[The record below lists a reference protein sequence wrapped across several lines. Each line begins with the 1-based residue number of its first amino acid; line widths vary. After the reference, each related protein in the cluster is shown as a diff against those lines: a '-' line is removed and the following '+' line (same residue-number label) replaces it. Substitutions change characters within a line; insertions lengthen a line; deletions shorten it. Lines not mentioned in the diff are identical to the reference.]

1 MKATGIVRRIDDL
14 GRVVIPK
21 EIRRS
26 LHIRESE
33 PLEIFI
39 GEDNTIILKKYS
51 AVGEIEA
58 FASAYADSLS
68 KASGYPACITD
79 RQSVIAVSGASRKEY
94 IDKKLTPEVERA
106 IDDRTTL
113 ISKEQRGSSTPL
125 FEGPAGEKL
134 SSFVVS
140 PIISHGDSVGA
151 VIIFTADGRNYIGDT
166 ETKLTQSAAAVL
178 GKQLEQ

>member
-21 EIRRS
+21 EIRRN
-26 LHIRESE
+26 LHIREGE
-33 PLEIFI
+33 PLEIFV
-39 GEDNTIILKKYS
+39 GEDNSIVLKKYS

-58 FASAYADSLS
+58 FASAYAESLS
-68 KASGYPACITD
+68 KASGYPTCITD
-79 RQSVIAVSGASRKEY
+79 RQSVIAVSGVSKKEY

-113 ISKEQRGSSTPL
+113 LSKEHRGSYVPL
-125 FEGPAGEKL
+125 FEDIPANKL

-140 PIISHGDSVGA
+140 PIISHGDSVGS
-151 VIIFTADGRNYIGDT
+151 VIMFTSDGRNYIGDT
-166 ETKLTQSAAAVL
+166 EAKLTQSAASVL